1 MNNKKIISFLLA
13 VGVVVSSFS
22 SVTFA
27 DVEEDVIN
35 AQAKYEEYQKSI
47 DKMTEEVVKFNSE
60 LSTLNLQIEN
70 NELRIKGLEEQI
82 KEREKIKDKRLREYQ
97 KNGGNINYATLI
109 FQAEDVIDL
118 LDKMYVTTKLI
129 RMDRE
134 IADSINED
142 KEEINNILEQQE
154 LNKQTI
160 KKLLV
165 MLEDERAVL
174 EEKKKEQEE

>member
-60 LSTLNLQIEN
+60 IEQCLRTIEDAESELSTLNLQIEN

-82 KEREKIKDKRLREYQ
+82 KEREKLK
-97 KNGGNINYATLI
+97 TS
-109 FQAEDVIDL
+109 V
-118 LDKMYVTTKLI
+118 
-129 RMDRE
+129 
-134 IADSINED
+134 
-142 KEEINNILEQQE
+142 
-154 LNKQTI
+154 
-160 KKLLV
+160 
-165 MLEDERAVL
+165 
-174 EEKKKEQEE
+174 